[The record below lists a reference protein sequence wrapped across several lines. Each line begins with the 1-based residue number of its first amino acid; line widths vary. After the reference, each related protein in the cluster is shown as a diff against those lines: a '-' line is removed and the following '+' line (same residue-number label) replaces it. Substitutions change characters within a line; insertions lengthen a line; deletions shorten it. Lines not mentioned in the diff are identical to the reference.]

1 MRNRLTLGVKLM
13 VSLGLTLAGF
23 LLVFMVLMI
32 RHQRQ
37 GAIDEAAHILQI
49 VGQAVVKSMERSMR
63 QGDMESIQEMLQ
75 GMAGGDIAG
84 LRIIDWNRKVTQSDK
99 PAEIGQPA
107 GGDALVEQAFRTG
120 QPVSLPVTL
129 QGTSALRQV
138 FPLRNGAQ
146 CTGCH
151 RQVGP
156 GAVLGA
162 VDLHLNI
169 GIIGRHITS
178 VATRMLWLSAL
189 IVICMLV
196 VLFLLLQPLV
206 LGPISAL
213 SRAAGAAAAGRTDV
227 TVPVGSGDEI
237 GQLAE
242 AYNTMISHLNDALE
256 RNTSIVRG
264 IADPMV
270 AVDTEGVVTFM
281 NEACEELTEFSRDD
295 VVGKL
300 GCRELFSCAECRTQ
314 GCGLLRLVK
323 GGEEQGTEEHAIRTR
338 SGRIVPTV
346 TTASVI
352 RDAAGTL
359 RGAIGIF
366 RDVSEQREAEQK
378 LANKTSWTE
387 SVIRAV
393 ADPMFTVDQE
403 KTVTFVNEAAARL
416 VGFSPDEILGRKC
429 HEIFRGSVCT
439 QDCLY
444 GRALRSGTF
453 HGTEREIVNR
463 RQEGLLA
470 AASGA
475 VLLTAERGNVGF
487 LEILRDV
494 TEEKK
499 NLMNLLEVLKHV
511 QDASTQILNIAG
523 EILSNTEEQKKS
535 ISEQSSSVKEVATTI
550 EELDITSQQTAEKA
564 ERVVR
569 SAQKSVEVSKE
580 GQAAVREEME
590 TMQLIRER
598 VEAIAQQILELSE
611 QAQQIGTIVTT
622 VNDIAEQTNLLAL
635 NAAIEAARAGVH
647 GKGFA
652 VVAMEVKKLAEQSQQ
667 ATARIGTLVT
677 EIQKQTRASVVAT
690 EEGSKG
696 VELGVQLALK
706 AGSTIESVMEMTA
719 NTADAVQQ
727 ISSIAK
733 QQSVGIQQVSIAMAN
748 INAGMKQTTT
758 SAESLQQV
766 AEDFNSLAMALR
778 NVARKYKI

>member
-1 MRNRLTLGVKLM
+1 MKLGPKLI
-13 VSLGLTLAGF
+13 VSLGLSLALILG
-23 LLVFMVLMI
+23 VFMLFMTRYQRNGATEQASHLM
-32 RHQRQ
+32 
-37 GAIDEAAHILQI
+37 LT
-49 VGQAVVKSMERSMR
+49 VGQAIVKSMERSMR
-63 QGDMESIQEMLQ
+63 QGDMASIQEMLES
-75 GMAGGDIAG
+75 MAGGDIAG
-84 LRIIDWNRKVTQSDK
+84 LRIINWNRAVTQSDK
-99 PAEIGQPA
+99 PGEIGA
-107 GGDALVEQAFRTG
+107 RAGDALLDEAFRSG
-120 QPVSLPVTL
+120 LPVH
-129 QGTSALRQV
+129 SAVVLGDRPVLRQI
-138 FPLRNGAQ
+138 FPLRNSPQ

-162 VDLHLNI
+162 VDLHLSIDLI
-169 GIIGRHITS
+169 GQHIASMTKQMAMWSVFIIVLVIG
-178 VATRMLWLSAL
+178 AL
-189 IVICMLV
+189 LA
-196 VLFLLLQPLV
+196 LLQPLV
-206 LGPISAL
+206 IGPISGL
-213 SRAAGAAAAGRTDV
+213 SRAATAAADGQAV
-227 TVPVGSGDEI
+227 AAVPVKSGDEI
-237 GQLAE
+237 GQLAS
-242 AYNTMISHLNDALE
+242 AFNTMILNLKDALE
-256 RNTSIVRG
+256 RNESIVRG

-270 AVDTEGVVTFM
+270 VVDPDGVVTFM
-281 NEACEELTEFSRDD
+281 NEPGERLTEHPRED

-300 GCRELFSCAECRTQ
+300 TCRELMNCVECQ
-314 GCGLLRLVK
+314 GACGLLRLIK
-323 GGEEQGTEEHAIRTR
+323 TGQEGGTEEHTIRTR
-338 SGRIVPTV
+338 GGR
-346 TTASVI
+346 SVQTLATSSLI
-352 RDAAGTL
+352 RDAAGNL

-366 RDVSEQREAEQK
+366 RDVSVQRKAERK

-403 KTVTFVNEAAARL
+403 KTVTFANETAAAL
-416 VGFSPDEILGRKC
+416 VGFSPEEIVGRKC
-429 HEIFRGSVCT
+429 HEIFRGAVCRE
-439 QDCLY
+439 DCLY
-444 GRALRSGTF
+444 SRALRTGTF
-453 HGTEREIVNR
+453 HGAEREVINR
-463 RQEGLLA
+463 RQDSLVA
-470 AASGA
+470 QASGA
-475 VLLTAERGNVGF
+475 VLLSAEKGNVGF

-494 TEEKK
+494 TDEKK
-499 NLMNLLEVLKHV
+499 NLMNLVEVIKHV

-550 EELDITSQQTAEKA
+550 EELDITSQQTADKA
-564 ERVVR
+564 EKVVR
-569 SAQKSVEVSKE
+569 SAQKSVEVSRE
-580 GQAAVREEME
+580 GQNAVREEME

-598 VEAIAQQILELSE
+598 VEAIAQQILGLSD

-667 ATARIGTLVT
+667 ATARIGALVT

-706 AGSTIESVMEMTA
+706 AGSTIESVMAMTG

-727 ISSIAK
+727 IASIAK
-733 QQSVGIQQVSIAMAN
+733 QQSIGIQQVSIAMAN

-766 AEDFNSLAMALR
+766 AEDFNALAMALR

>member
-1 MRNRLTLGVKLM
+1 MGARMKLGPKLI
-13 VSLGLTLAGF
+13 VSLGLTLALILG
-23 LLVFMVLMI
+23 LFMFVMTRYQ
-32 RHQRQ
+32 RH
-37 GAIDEAAHILQI
+37 GAIEQASQLMLT
-49 VGQAVVKSMERSMR
+49 VGQAIVKSMERSMR
-63 QGDMESIQEMLQ
+63 QGDMASIQEMLES
-75 GMAGGDIAG
+75 MAGGDIAG
-84 LRIIDWNRKVTQSDK
+84 LRIVNWGRTVTQSDK
-99 PAEIGQPA
+99 PGEIGTRA
-107 GGDALVEQAFRTG
+107 GDALIDEAFRTG
-120 QPVSLPVTL
+120 LPVRTDL
-129 QGTSALRQV
+129 VLGQHPVLRQV
-138 FPLRNGAQ
+138 FPLRNSPQ

-169 GIIGRHITS
+169 DLIGQHISSMTKTMFLWSAAILVLIIG
-178 VATRMLWLSAL
+178 AL
-189 IVICMLV
+189 L
-196 VLFLLLQPLV
+196 LLLQPLV

-213 SRAAGAAAAGRTDV
+213 SRAATAAADGQEIV
-227 TVPVGSGDEI
+227 SVPVKSADEI
-237 GQLAE
+237 GQLAN
-242 AYNTMISHLNDALE
+242 AFNTMMRNLKDALE
-256 RNTSIVRG
+256 RNESIVRG
-264 IADPMV
+264 IADPMIV
-270 AVDTEGVVTFM
+270 VNQDGIVTFM
-281 NEACEELTEFSRDD
+281 NEPCERLTEHGRED

-300 GCRELFSCAECRTQ
+300 ACRELMNCVECQ
-314 GCGLLRLVK
+314 GACGLLRLVK
-323 GGEEQGTEEHAIRTR
+323 TGQDGGTEENTIRTR
-338 SGRIVPTV
+338 SGR
-346 TTASVI
+346 SVQTLSTSSLI
-352 RDAAGTL
+352 RDAAGNL

-366 RDVSEQREAEQK
+366 RDVSVQRKAERK

-403 KTVTFVNEAAARL
+403 KTVTFVNETAAAL
-416 VGFSPDEILGRKC
+416 VGFSPEEIVGRKC
-429 HEIFRGSVCT
+429 HEIFRGAVCRE
-439 QDCLY
+439 DCLY
-444 GRALRSGTF
+444 GRALRTGTF
-453 HGTEREIVNR
+453 HGAEREVINR
-463 RQEGLLA
+463 RQENLVA
-470 AASGA
+470 QASGA
-475 VLLTAERGNVGF
+475 VLLSAEKGNVGF

-499 NLMNLLEVLKHV
+499 NLMNLVEVIKHV

-550 EELDITSQQTAEKA
+550 EQLDITSQQTAEKA
-564 ERVVR
+564 EKVVR
-569 SAQKSVEVSKE
+569 SATKSVEVSKE
-580 GQAAVREEME
+580 GQSAVREEME

-598 VEAIAQQILELSE
+598 VEGIAQQILGLSE

-667 ATARIGTLVT
+667 ATARIGALVT

-690 EEGSKG
+690 EDGAKG
-696 VELGVQLALK
+696 VELGVRLALK
-706 AGSTIESVMEMTA
+706 AGSTIESVMATIGD
-719 NTADAVQQ
+719 TSDAVQQ
-727 ISSIAK
+727 IASIAK

-766 AEDFNSLAMALR
+766 AEDFNALAMALR

>member
-1 MRNRLTLGVKLM
+1 MLARMKLGPKLII
-13 VSLGLTLAGF
+13 SLGLALALILG
-23 LLVFMVLMI
+23 VFMLFMT
-32 RHQRQ
+32 RYQRN
-37 GAIDEAAHILQI
+37 GAIEQASHLMLT
-49 VGQAVVKSMERSMR
+49 VGQAIIKSMERSMR
-63 QGDMESIQEMLQ
+63 QGDMASIQEMIES
-75 GMAGGDIAG
+75 MAGGDIAG
-84 LRIIDWNRKVTQSDK
+84 LRVVNWNRAVTQSDK
-99 PAEIGQPA
+99 AAEIGSRA
-107 GGDALVEQAFRTG
+107 DGALIDEAFRTG
-120 QPVSLPVTL
+120 VPARTDIVLGERAV
-129 QGTSALRQV
+129 LRQI
-138 FPLRNGAQ
+138 FPLRNSSQ

-156 GAVLGA
+156 GAVLGV
-162 VDLHLNI
+162 VDLQLNI
-169 GIIGRHITS
+169 GSIGQHISSMTRQMVWWSAVII
-178 VATRMLWLSAL
+178 LL
-189 IVICMLV
+189 VIGTL
-196 VLFLLLQPLV
+196 LALLQPLV
-206 LGPISAL
+206 LGPISGL
-213 SRAAGAAAAGRTDV
+213 SKAATAAAAGQAV
-227 TVPVGSGDEI
+227 FSVPVKSGYEI
-237 GQLAE
+237 GQLAS
-242 AYNTMISHLNDALE
+242 AFHTMMRNLKDSLE
-256 RNTSIVRG
+256 RNESIVRG

-270 AVDTEGVVTFM
+270 VVDQNGVVTFM
-281 NEACEELTEFSRDD
+281 NEPAERLTEHSRED

-300 GCRELFSCAECRTQ
+300 ACRELLNCVECQ
-314 GCGLLRLVK
+314 GGCGLLRLVK
-323 GGEEQGTEEHAIRTR
+323 TGQDGGTEEHTIRTR
-338 SGRIVPTV
+338 SGRSVQTLA
-346 TTASVI
+346 TASLI

-366 RDVSEQREAEQK
+366 RDVSVQRKAERK

-403 KTVTFVNEAAARL
+403 KTVTFVNEAAAAL
-416 VGFSPDEILGRKC
+416 VGFSPEEVVGRKC
-429 HEIFRGSVCT
+429 HEIFRGAVCRD
-439 QDCLY
+439 DCLY
-444 GRALRSGTF
+444 SRALRTGTF
-453 HGTEREIVNR
+453 HGTEREVINR
-463 RQEGLLA
+463 RQDSLVA
-470 AASGA
+470 QASGS
-475 VLLTAERGNVGF
+475 VLLSAEKGNVGF

-494 TEEKK
+494 TDEKK
-499 NLMNLLEVLKHV
+499 NLMNLVEVIKHV

-569 SAQKSVEVSKE
+569 SAAKSVEVSRE
-580 GQAAVREEME
+580 GQNAVREEME

-598 VEAIAQQILELSE
+598 VEGIAQQILGLSE
-611 QAQQIGTIVTT
+611 QAQQIGTIVTA

-667 ATARIGTLVT
+667 ATARIGALVT

-690 EEGSKG
+690 EDGAKG

-706 AGSTIESVMEMTA
+706 AGSTIQSVMATIGD
-719 NTADAVQQ
+719 TSDAVQQ
-727 ISSIAK
+727 IASIAK

-766 AEDFNSLAMALR
+766 AEDFNALAMALR

>member
-1 MRNRLTLGVKLM
+1 MRTRMKLGPKLII
-13 VSLGLTLAGF
+13 SLGLALALILG
-23 LLVFMVLMI
+23 VFMFFMT
-32 RHQRQ
+32 RYQRD
-37 GAIDEAAHILQI
+37 GAIEQSSHVMLT
-49 VGQAVVKSMERSMR
+49 VGQAIVKSMERSMR
-63 QGDMESIQEMLQ
+63 QGDMASIQEMLE
-75 GMAGGDIAG
+75 GMTGGDIAG
-84 LRIIDWNRKVTQSDK
+84 LRIIDWNRAVTQSDK
-99 PAEIGQPA
+99 PGEIGSRA
-107 GGDALVEQAFRTG
+107 GDALVDEAFRTG
-120 QPVSLPVTL
+120 DPVLKNLELGERSV
-129 QGTSALRQV
+129 LRQV
-138 FPLRNGAQ
+138 FPLHNSAQ

-162 VDLHLNI
+162 VALSLTIDQI
-169 GIIGRHITS
+169 GQHTSSMTNRMIWWGGAII
-178 VATRMLWLSAL
+178 
-189 IVICMLV
+189 LV
-196 VLFLLLQPLV
+196 VIVALLALLQPLV
-206 LGPISAL
+206 LGPISGL
-213 SRAAGAAAAGRTDV
+213 SRAATAAADGQAV
-227 TVPVGSGDEI
+227 AAVPIKSEDEI
-237 GQLAE
+237 GQLAR
-242 AYNTMISHLNDALE
+242 AFNTMIGNLRDALE
-256 RNTSIVRG
+256 RNESIVRG

-270 AVDTEGVVTFM
+270 VIDQDGVVSFM
-281 NEACEELTEFSRDD
+281 NEPGERLTEHLRED
-295 VVGKL
+295 VIGKL
-300 GCRELFSCAECRTQ
+300 TCRELMNCAECQ
-314 GCGLLRLVK
+314 SGCGLLRLVK
-323 GGEEQGTEEHAIRTR
+323 TGQDGGTEERTIRTR
-338 SGRIVPTV
+338 GGRAVPTLA
-346 TTASVI
+346 TSSLI
-352 RDAAGTL
+352 RDAAGNL

-366 RDVSEQREAEQK
+366 RDVSVQRKAERK

-393 ADPMFTVDQE
+393 ADPMFTVDKE
-403 KTVTFVNEAAARL
+403 KTVTFANESAAAL
-416 VGFSPDEILGRKC
+416 VGFTPEEIVGRKC
-429 HEIFRGSVCT
+429 HDVFRGAVCRE
-439 QDCLY
+439 DCLY
-444 GRALRSGTF
+444 ARALRSGTF
-453 HGTEREIVNR
+453 HGTEREVINR
-463 RQEGLLA
+463 RQESLLA
-470 AASGA
+470 QASGA
-475 VLLTAERGNVGF
+475 VLLSAEKGNLGF

-499 NLMNLLEVLKHV
+499 NLMNLVEVIKHV

-564 ERVVR
+564 DKVVR
-569 SAQKSVEVSKE
+569 SAQKSVEVSKD

-598 VEAIAQQILELSE
+598 VEAIAQQILGLSE

-635 NAAIEAARAGVH
+635 NAAIEAARAGEH

-667 ATARIGTLVT
+667 ATARIGTLVN

-706 AGSTIESVMEMTA
+706 AGSTIESVMAMTA

-727 ISSIAK
+727 IASIAK

-766 AEDFNSLAMALR
+766 AEDFNALAMALR

>member
-1 MRNRLTLGVKLM
+1 MKLGPKLI
-13 VSLGLTLAGF
+13 VSLGLALALILGM
-23 LLVFMVLMI
+23 FMFFMTRYQRDGALEQTSHLM
-32 RHQRQ
+32 
-37 GAIDEAAHILQI
+37 LT
-49 VGQAVVKSMERSMR
+49 VGQAIVKSMERSMR
-63 QGDMESIQEMLQ
+63 QGDMASIQEMIES
-75 GMAGGDIAG
+75 MTGGDIAG
-84 LRIIDWNRKVTQSDK
+84 LRIINWGRTVTQSDK
-99 PAEIGQPA
+99 AAEIGTRA
-107 GGDALVEQAFRTG
+107 GDAIVDEAFRTG
-120 QPVSLPVTL
+120 APTREDIVLGEHPV
-129 QGTSALRQV
+129 LRQI
-138 FPLRNGAQ
+138 FPLRNSPQ

-162 VDLHLNI
+162 VDLQLNI
-169 GIIGRHITS
+169 DSIGQHVASMTKQMIRWSAAII
-178 VATRMLWLSAL
+178 LL
-189 IVICMLV
+189 VICAL
-196 VLFLLLQPLV
+196 LGLLQVLV
-206 LGPISAL
+206 LGPVSEL
-213 SRAAGAAAAGRTDV
+213 SRAATAAADGRSV
-227 TVPVGSGDEI
+227 FSVPVRSADEI
-237 GQLAE
+237 GQLAG
-242 AYNTMISHLNDALE
+242 AFNTMIRNLKDALE
-256 RNTSIVRG
+256 RNESIVRG

-270 AVDTEGVVTFM
+270 VVDQDGVVTFM
-281 NEACEELTEFSRDD
+281 NEPGERLTEHSREEI
-295 VVGKL
+295 VGKL
-300 GCRELFSCAECRTQ
+300 TCRELMNCVECGG
-314 GCGLLRLVK
+314 GCGMLRLVK
-323 GGEEQGTEEHAIRTR
+323 SGQEGGTEEHTIRTR
-338 SGRIVPTV
+338 SGRAVQTLA
-346 TTASVI
+346 TSSLI
-352 RDAAGTL
+352 RDAGGTL

-366 RDVSEQREAEQK
+366 RDVSLQRKAERK

-403 KTVTFVNEAAARL
+403 KTVTFANETAAAL
-416 VGFSPDEILGRKC
+416 VGFTPEEIVGRKC
-429 HEIFRGSVCT
+429 HEVFRGAVCRE
-439 QDCLY
+439 DCLY
-444 GRALRSGTF
+444 ARALRTGTF
-453 HGTEREIVNR
+453 HGAEREVVNR
-463 RQEGLLA
+463 RQESLVA
-470 AASGA
+470 QASGA
-475 VLLTAERGNVGF
+475 VLLSAEKGNVGF

-499 NLMNLLEVLKHV
+499 NLMNLVEVIKHV

-564 ERVVR
+564 EKVVR

-580 GQAAVREEME
+580 GQSAVHEEME

-598 VEAIAQQILELSE
+598 VEGIAQQILALSE

-667 ATARIGTLVT
+667 ATARIGALVA

-690 EEGSKG
+690 EEGAKG
-696 VELGVQLALK
+696 VELGVRLALK
-706 AGSTIESVMEMTA
+706 AGQTIESVMAMTG
-719 NTADAVQQ
+719 NTSDAVQQ
-727 ISSIAK
+727 IASIAK

-766 AEDFNSLAMALR
+766 AEDFNALAMALR

>member
-1 MRNRLTLGVKLM
+1 MRATMKLGPKLII
-13 VSLGLTLAGF
+13 SLGLALALILG
-23 LLVFMVLMI
+23 VFMFFMA
-32 RHQRQ
+32 RNQRD
-37 GAIDEAAHILQI
+37 GAIEQASHLMLT
-49 VGQAVVKSMERSMR
+49 VGQAIVKSMERSMR
-63 QGDMESIQEMLQ
+63 QGDMASIQEMLE

-84 LRIIDWNRKVTQSDK
+84 LRIVNWSRVVTQSDK
-99 PAEIGQPA
+99 PGEIGSRTS
-107 GGDALVEQAFRTG
+107 DSLVDEAFRTG
-120 QPVSLPVTL
+120 QPARSGITLGEHPV
-129 QGTSALRQV
+129 LRQI
-138 FPLRNGAQ
+138 FPLRNSAQ

-162 VDLHLNI
+162 VDLNLSVDLI
-169 GIIGRHITS
+169 GQHIASMTKQMIWWSAVIIVLVI
-178 VATRMLWLSAL
+178 AAL
-189 IVICMLV
+189 LA
-196 VLFLLLQPLV
+196 LLQPLV
-206 LGPISAL
+206 LGPISGL
-213 SRAAGAAAAGRTDV
+213 SRAATAAANGQVAISV
-227 TVPVGSGDEI
+227 AAGSGDEI
-237 GQLAE
+237 GQLAG
-242 AYNTMISHLNDALE
+242 AFNTMIRNLKDALE
-256 RNTSIVRG
+256 HNESIVRG
-264 IADPMV
+264 IADPMIV
-270 AVDTEGVVTFM
+270 VDQDGVVTFM
-281 NEACEELTEFSRDD
+281 NQPGELLTEHSRED

-300 GCRELFSCAECRTQ
+300 TCRELMNCVECSAD
-314 GCGLLRLVK
+314 CGMQRLVK
-323 GGEEQGTEEHAIRTR
+323 TGKDGGTEEHMIRTR
-338 SGRIVPTV
+338 SGRDVQTLA
-346 TTASVI
+346 TSSLI
-352 RDAAGTL
+352 RDAAGNL

-366 RDVSEQREAEQK
+366 RDVSVQRKAERK

-393 ADPMFTVDQE
+393 ADPMFTVDQG
-403 KTVTFVNEAAARL
+403 KTVTFVNETAAAL
-416 VGFSPDEILGRKC
+416 VGFTAEEILGRKC
-429 HEIFRGSVCT
+429 HEVFRGAVCRE
-439 QDCLY
+439 DCLY

-453 HGTEREIVNR
+453 HGAEREVVNR
-463 RQEGLLA
+463 RQESLVA
-470 AASGA
+470 QASGA
-475 VLLTAERGNVGF
+475 VLLSAEKGNVGF

-499 NLMNLLEVLKHV
+499 NLLNLVEVIKHV

-569 SAQKSVEVSKE
+569 SASKSVEVSRE
-580 GQAAVREEME
+580 GQSAVREEME

-598 VEAIAQQILELSE
+598 VEGIAQQILGLSE

-667 ATARIGTLVT
+667 ATARIGALVA

-690 EEGSKG
+690 EDGAKG
-696 VELGVQLALK
+696 VELGVRLALK
-706 AGSTIESVMEMTA
+706 AGSTIESVMATIGETS
-719 NTADAVQQ
+719 DAVQQ

-766 AEDFNSLAMALR
+766 AEDFNALAMALR